1 MSASA
6 RHYIIACGGTG
17 GHLAPGIALAEGLV
31 ARGHTVQLLVSRK
44 TIDSR
49 ILEKYKG
56 LDAVAVPAAP
66 FSLSPAGFCRF
77 AWQQASGLWFCIGL
91 VRRTRPDAII
101 GFGGF
106 TTMGIMLAGL
116 LLRVPLIMHEANR
129 VPGRATR
136 EFGPFARRV
145 WVPQGVDLPM
155 VRPARV
161 RECGLPVR
169 AEFRRKQ
176 KSAAMAELGFVPATR
191 TLVVLGGSQGAS
203 ALNDWAAGAVK
214 PLAAAGAQIICVTG
228 PGKTNDRIVT
238 VLSANNG
245 STIHSYR
252 MPFCDRMA
260 ELLSCADLVVTRAG
274 AGTIAELARIG
285 VPSVLVPF
293 PQAADDHQIA
303 NARFVEQQGGGFVV
317 EQPFIAGLTKEVLEV
332 IFNEGLLARLRSN
345 LARIARAD
353 PLELMIED
361 IEQIGNG
368 ASAKKSTAL
377 QLA

>member
-1 MSASA
+1 MSAPT
-6 RHYIIACGGTG
+6 RHYLIACGGTG
-17 GHLAPGIALAEGLV
+17 GHLAPGVALAEGLA
-31 ARGHTVQLLVSRK
+31 ARGHGVQLLVSRK
-44 TIDSR
+44 AIDSKF
-49 ILEKYKG
+49 LEKYPG

-66 FSLSPAGFCRF
+66 FTLAPVGFCRF
-77 AWQQASGLWFCIGL
+77 VWQQASGLWFCIGL
-91 VRRTRPDAII
+91 VRRMRPAAII

-106 TTMGIMLAGL
+106 TTMGIMLAGI

-136 EFGPFARRV
+136 VLGPFARRV
-145 WVPQGVDLPM
+145 WVPPGVALPA
-155 VRPARV
+155 VRPARL

-169 AEFRRKQ
+169 AEFRRKP
-176 KSAAMAELGFVPATR
+176 KAAAMAELGFLPATR

-214 PLAAAGAQIICVTG
+214 PLAAAGAQVICITG
-228 PGKTNDRIVT
+228 PARTNDRVMT

-285 VPSVLVPF
+285 VPSILVPF
-293 PQAADDHQIA
+293 PGAADNHQIA
-303 NARFVEQQGGGFVV
+303 NARFLEQQGGGFVV
-317 EQPFIAGLTKEVLEV
+317 EQPFIAGLTKEAREV
-332 IFNEGLLARLRSN
+332 MFNDGLLSRFRAN
-345 LARIARAD
+345 LARIDRAD
-353 PLELMIED
+353 PLESMIED
-361 IEQIGNG
+361 VENLGNG
-368 ASAKKSTAL
+368 PTAKKSVAL

>member
-1 MSASA
+1 MTTPT

-31 ARGHTVQLLVSRK
+31 ARSYTVQLLVSRK
-44 TIDSR
+44 TIDSK

-66 FSLSPAGFCRF
+66 FTLSPAGFCRF

-91 VRRTRPDAII
+91 VRRTRPNAII

-145 WVPQGVDLPM
+145 WVPEGVDLPM

-176 KSAAMAELGFVPATR
+176 KAAAMAELGFVPATR

-285 VPSVLVPF
+285 VPSILVPY
-293 PQAADDHQIA
+293 PQAADNHQIA
-303 NARFVEQQGGGFVV
+303 NARFVEQQGGG
-317 EQPFIAGLTKEVLEV
+317 
-332 IFNEGLLARLRSN
+332 
-345 LARIARAD
+345 
-353 PLELMIED
+353 
-361 IEQIGNG
+361 
-368 ASAKKSTAL
+368 
-377 QLA
+377 